1 MDDFLNKFDLHW
13 KANQFP
19 NKNEKILVALSGGKD
34 SMALA
39 TLLQQQGYSIA
50 IAHCNYQLRDT
61 ASNLDEQLV
70 ADWATQQ
77 NVGQHLLRFD
87 TKNKMKEL
95 KMSLQETARTL
106 RYNWFQSLCKEHKYT
121 AIATAHH
128 ANDNAETLLINL
140 CKGTGISGLH
150 GIPVRNEN
158 IIRPFLFATRQEI
171 DQYVSLHKVP
181 FREDESNAGTQ
192 YLRNAVRHNVIPA
205 LNELFPNLVDRL
217 YETTQRIKQVE
228 MIYNEAIKREQKKLI
243 EKRGLD
249 EYIPIVKLKKQAGFE
264 AICYEIFSTYHFSAA
279 QIPEIIKLMNSE
291 SGRFI
296 SSTTHKVV
304 KDRNFLIITSNSS
317 CDSELILIQS
327 EQALIETAEGQFA
340 VKLIEPLN
348 VLNAPAHTAFIDA
361 ESITFPLILRR
372 WKTADYFYP
381 LGMGLKKKKLSRFFI
396 DQKIPL
402 HEKNKIWIVESGR
415 KIVWVSGL
423 RLDERFKINSHTK
436 KVLQITFLP
445 K

>member
-1 MDDFLNKFDLHW
+1 MDDFLKKFELHW
-13 KANQFP
+13 KANKFP
-19 NKNEKILVALSGGKD
+19 NKNETILVALSGGKD

-39 TLLQQQGYSIA
+39 TLLHQQGYSIA
-50 IAHCNYQLRDT
+50 IAHCNYQLRDE
-61 ASNLDEQLV
+61 ASNLDAQMV

-77 NVGQHLLRFD
+77 NVSQHLVRFD

-106 RYNWFQSLCKEHKYT
+106 RYSWFQLLCKENKYT

-158 IIRPFLFATRQEI
+158 VIRPFLFATRQEI
-171 DQYVSLHKVP
+171 DFFVTKNNVP

-192 YLRNAVRHNVIPA
+192 YLRNAVRHNIVPA
-205 LNELFPNLVDRL
+205 LNEIFPNLVDRL

-228 MIYNEAIKREQKKLI
+228 IIYNEAIKQEQKKLI

-249 EYIPIVKLKKQAGFE
+249 EYIPILKLKKQPGFE

-279 QIPEIIKLMNSE
+279 QIPEIISLMNSD
-291 SGRFI
+291 SGRHI
-296 SSTTHKVV
+296 SSTTHKVI

-317 CDSELILIQS
+317 CDSELILIQT
-327 EQALIETAEGQFA
+327 EQALIETTEGQFS
-340 VKLIEPLN
+340 VKLIDPQDFLN
-348 VLNAPAHTAFIDA
+348 PDANTAFIDA
-361 ESITFPLILRR
+361 DAIIFPLILRK

-402 HEKNKIWIVESGR
+402 HLKSKIWIVESSR
-415 KIVWVSGL
+415 KIVWVSGF

-436 KVLQITFLP
+436 KVLQITFLA

>member
-1 MDDFLNKFDLHW
+1 MDDFLKKFELHW
-13 KANQFP
+13 KANRFP
-19 NKNEKILVALSGGKD
+19 NKNELILVALSGGKD

-39 TLLQQQGYSIA
+39 TILQQQGYSIA
-50 IAHCNYQLRDT
+50 IAHCNYQLRDE

-70 ADWATQQ
+70 RDWARQQ
-77 NVGQHLLRFD
+77 NVRQHLVRFD
-87 TKNKMKEL
+87 TKNKMLEL
-95 KMSLQETARTL
+95 KMGLQETARIL
-106 RYNWFQSLCKEHKYT
+106 RYSWFQSLCIENKYT

-158 IIRPFLFATRQEI
+158 VIRPFLFATRQEI
-171 DQYVSLHKVP
+171 DQFVRVYKVP

-192 YLRNAVRHNVIPA
+192 YLRNAVRHNIIPA

-217 YETTQRIKQVE
+217 YKTTQRIKQVE
-228 MIYNEAIKREQKKLI
+228 IIYNEAIKLEQKKLI

-249 EYIPIVKLKKQAGFE
+249 EYISILKLKKQVGFE
-264 AICYEIFSTYHFSAA
+264 AICYEIFKTYHFSAA
-279 QIPEIIKLMNSE
+279 QIPEIISLMNSA

-296 SSTTHKVV
+296 SSATHKVV
-304 KDRNFLIITSNSS
+304 KDRNFLIITSNAS

-327 EQALIETAEGQFA
+327 EQALIETTEGQFS
-340 VKLIEPLN
+340 VKLIDPQDFLN
-348 VLNAPAHTAFIDA
+348 PDANTAFIDA
-361 ESITFPLILRR
+361 DAIAFPLILRK

-402 HEKNKIWIVESGR
+402 HLKSKIWIVESNR
-415 KIVWVSGL
+415 KIVWISGL
-423 RLDERFKINSHTK
+423 RLDERFKINGHTK

-445 K
+445 H

>member
-13 KANQFP
+13 KSNQFP

-70 ADWATQQ
+70 IDWATQE
-77 NVGQHLLRFD
+77 NVSQHLVRFD

-106 RYNWFQSLCKEHKYT
+106 RYTWFQSLCKEHKYT

-158 IIRPFLFATRQEI
+158 VIRPILFATRQEI

-192 YLRNAVRHNVIPA
+192 YLRNAVRHNIIPA

-264 AICYEIFSTYHFSAA
+264 AICYEIFCTYNFSAA

-296 SSTTHKVV
+296 SSTTHKVI
-304 KDRNFLIITSNSS
+304 KDRKFLIITSNSS
-317 CDSELILIQS
+317 CDSELIIIQS